1 MLVICVEVLH
11 ENHIDTGWC
20 YLCKFYMNI
29 ILGNLTSGKTKSCC
43 NSNGDNTQVTKT
55 VEKNKLHSPSY
66 SKQATAR
73 TVRDTEGLRET
84 PEGKECLLNNHLE
97 IWLLNH
103 FHRFELKQCFGQKEG
118 KPGYSPGKGKTSSKP
133 SFSGSML
140 IFGGVVLAKNRPQ
153 KKQTSNCLPFNQS
166 ATCTSPG
173 RRFMLLWLRVSPA
186 KKKNNNSGGVNV
198 LQRYKPQLV
207 PSKKNSNT
215 SFLQNCP

>member
-1 MLVICVEVLH
+1 MQVDDGIICYIVNVCKFYMKIIL
-11 ENHIDTGWC
+11 IDKGWC

-97 IWLLNH
+97 I
-103 FHRFELKQCFGQKEG
+103 
-118 KPGYSPGKGKTSSKP
+118 
-133 SFSGSML
+133 
-140 IFGGVVLAKNRPQ
+140 
-153 KKQTSNCLPFNQS
+153 
-166 ATCTSPG
+166 
-173 RRFMLLWLRVSPA
+173 
-186 KKKNNNSGGVNV
+186 
-198 LQRYKPQLV
+198 
-207 PSKKNSNT
+207 
-215 SFLQNCP
+215 